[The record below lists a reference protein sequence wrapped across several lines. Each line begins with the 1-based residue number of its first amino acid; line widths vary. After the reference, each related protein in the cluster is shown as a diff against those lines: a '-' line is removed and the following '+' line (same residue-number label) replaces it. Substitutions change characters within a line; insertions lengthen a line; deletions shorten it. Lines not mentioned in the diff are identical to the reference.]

1 MDTRSHTQS
10 YERWENKTMTTR
22 KNRMT
27 TKQRVTAIVAAGGLA
42 AGSATAFAATHTG
55 GTTATAATTSASA
68 AAAATPGPGEAPP
81 GSGGVGSGGPGG
93 PGGALTI
100 TGVSGR
106 TILARDG
113 SGRTITVRVGATTT
127 YSEAGARTT
136 LSDLRAGEQIAV
148 QASGS
153 TARATTLTA
162 TRVTIILP
170 QVMGRVTVVARGWFT
185 VAGFNGSTIT
195 VKTTAATRYVKA
207 SGAVASA
214 STLKKGAAIMA
225 EGALVGNGKTFTAW
239 RVTIGVSATGPGS
252 APNGGA
258 PPGGTGGAPPPSG
271 TPGA

>member
-1 MDTRSHTQS
+1 
-10 YERWENKTMTTR
+10 MTTR
-22 KNRMT
+22 KNGMT
-27 TKQRVTAIVAAGGLA
+27 TKRRVAAIVAAGGLA

-55 GTTATAATTSASA
+55 GTTATSATISAATA
-68 AAAATPGPGEAPP
+68 AMPVPGGAPP
-81 GSGGVGSGGPGG
+81 GSGGPSGPGG
-93 PGGALTI
+93 PGGGLTI

-106 TILARDG
+106 TILTRDG

-127 YSEAGARTT
+127 YSEAGARAT

-148 QASGS
+148 QASSGS

-170 QVMGRVTVVARGWFT
+170 QVMGRVTAMARGSFT
-185 VAGFNGSTIT
+185 VAGFNGATVT

-207 SGAVASA
+207 SGAAVSA

-225 EGALVGNGKTFTAW
+225 EGALVGNGKTLTAR
-239 RVTIGVSATGPGS
+239 RVTIGVSTTSPGS
-252 APNGGA
+252 APNGGP